1 MIRRTASLSLCSALA
16 TTWLAVN
23 VVSAPIAAAPPKALP
38 SLTFT
43 TPDGKTIESAD
54 LQGKVVL
61 LDFWASWCIPC
72 RKSFPEIDRLSK
84 DFASKGVMVIAV
96 NVDEQRKNADA
107 FLSQY
112 PHQVTVAFDSKGV
125 SAKAFDLQGM
135 PSSLIIDRGGHVR
148 FTHMGYTDKTI
159 AQFRTEIAQ
168 LLTEAQ

>member
-1 MIRRTASLSLCSALA
+1 MIRRTALVSLCLALTIA
-16 TTWLAVN
+16 WLAVH
-23 VVSAPIAAAPPKALP
+23 VAAAAPKALP
-38 SLTFT
+38 PLTFT
-43 TPDGKTIESAD
+43 TIDGKTIESAD
-54 LQGKVVL
+54 LKGKVVL

-84 DFASKGVMVIAV
+84 DFASKGVTVIAV

-107 FLSQY
+107 FLSQF

-159 AQFRTEIAQ
+159 AQFRTEIGQ
-168 LLTEAQ
+168 LLMEAQ

>member
-1 MIRRTASLSLCSALA
+1 MIRRTALVSLCSALA
-16 TTWLAVN
+16 TAWLAVH
-23 VVSAPIAAAPPKALP
+23 VAAAPAKALP
-38 SLTFT
+38 PLTFT
-43 TPDGKTIESAD
+43 TLDGGTIESAD
-54 LQGKVVL
+54 LKGKVVV

-84 DFASKGVMVIAV
+84 EFASKGVTVIAV

-135 PSSLIIDRGGHVR
+135 PSSLIIDRSGRVR
-148 FTHMGYTDKTI
+148 FRHMGYTDKTI
-159 AQFRTEIAQ
+159 AQFRTEIGQ
-168 LLTEAQ
+168 LLTEAE

>member
-1 MIRRTASLSLCSALA
+1 MIRRTALVSLCLAL
-16 TTWLAVN
+16 TITWLAVD
-23 VVSAPIAAAPPKALP
+23 VAAAAPKALP
-38 SLTFT
+38 PLTFT
-43 TPDGKTIESAD
+43 TFDGKTIESAD
-54 LQGKVVL
+54 LKGKVVL

-84 DFASKGVMVIAV
+84 DFASKGVTVIAV
-96 NVDEQRKNADA
+96 NVDEQRRNADA
-107 FLSQY
+107 FLSQF

-159 AQFRTEIAQ
+159 AQFRTEIGQ
-168 LLTEAQ
+168 LLMEAQ

>member
-1 MIRRTASLSLCSALA
+1 MIRRTALISLCSALT
-16 TTWLAVN
+16 TTWLTVH
-23 VVSAPIAAAPPKALP
+23 VAAAPAKALP

-43 TPDGKTIESAD
+43 TVDGKTIESAD
-54 LQGKVVL
+54 LKGKVVL

-84 DFASKGVMVIAV
+84 DFASKGATVIAV

-107 FLSQY
+107 FLLQY
-112 PHQVTVAFDSKGV
+112 PHSMTVAFDSKGV

-135 PSSLIIDRGGHVR
+135 PSSLIIDRDGRVR